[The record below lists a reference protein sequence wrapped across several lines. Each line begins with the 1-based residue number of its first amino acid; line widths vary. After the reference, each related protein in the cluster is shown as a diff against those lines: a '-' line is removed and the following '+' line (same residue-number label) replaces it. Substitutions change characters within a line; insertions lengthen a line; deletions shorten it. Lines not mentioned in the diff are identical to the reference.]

1 MFCEKCGKEVLDEA
15 IVCVHCG
22 CSLNSITD
30 LQSILEN
37 IESDVNNEPLNGGVQ
52 VLSFCFPIVGGIVWM
67 VHKNSAPQKS
77 KDACVC
83 ALWGVGVNL
92 VLNILFAIGGGM

>member
-22 CSLNSITD
+22 CSLNSTT
-30 LQSILEN
+30 
-37 IESDVNNEPLNGGVQ
+37 ESDVNNEPLNGGVQ

>member
-22 CSLNSITD
+22 CSLKLTNS
-30 LQSILEN
+30 
-37 IESDVNNEPLNGGVQ
+37 SDVNNEPLSVGVQ
-52 VLSFCFPIVGGIVWM
+52 VISFCFPLIGGILYF

-77 KDACVC
+77 KDACSA
-83 ALWGVGVNL
+83 ALWGIGVGI
-92 VLNILFAIGGGM
+92 VLNIIAAIGSGM

>member
-22 CSLNSITD
+22 CSLKSTT
-30 LQSILEN
+30 
-37 IESDVNNEPLNGGVQ
+37 ESDEKNEPLDGGIK
-52 VLSFCFPIVGGIVWM
+52 VLAFCVPLVGGILWL

-77 KDACVC
+77 KDACSA
-83 ALWGVGVNL
+83 ALWGIGFGI
-92 VLNILFAIGGGM
+92 VLNILAAIGGGL